1 MPFSV
6 LRRSPNFIIVQN
18 IAEQTDVKEDIEV
31 RYLISLGEIKKK
43 RSDTVF

>member
-18 IAEQTDVKEDIEV
+18 IAEQTNVKKEIEV
-31 RYLISLGEIKKK
+31 RYLISLGEIEEK
-43 RSDTVF
+43 RSDRVF